1 MKNTSIPRQYVLDEK
16 NKKVAVM
23 LDVKTFDKIE
33 EALENYGL
41 MQFIKENKKEKPLKA
56 AEAKSYYNNLSKGK

>member
-1 MKNTSIPRQYVLDEK
+1 MKNNSIPRQYVLNEK

-23 LDVKTFDKIE
+23 LDIKTFDKIE

-41 MQFIKENKKEKPLKA
+41 MKFIKENKNDKPLKA
-56 AEAKSYYNNLSKGK
+56 AEAKAYYRKLSKGE